1 MPVNAKKIT
10 FVDSG
15 VLIAAFR
22 GNERDSTAAFKILA
36 DVEREFASSIFVRL
50 EVSPKAVF
58 YDNSREIEFYDT
70 FFSSVDHWC
79 VFTDELLW
87 KALGEAK
94 RCGMGALDA
103 LHVIAATHCGSD
115 ELVTAEKAGKP
126 IHRTS
131 LCKVISI

>member
-79 VFTDELLW
+79 VFTHDLLW
-87 KALGEAK
+87 KALGEA
-94 RCGMGALDA
+94 
-103 LHVIAATHCGSD
+103 
-115 ELVTAEKAGKP
+115 
-126 IHRTS
+126 
-131 LCKVISI
+131 